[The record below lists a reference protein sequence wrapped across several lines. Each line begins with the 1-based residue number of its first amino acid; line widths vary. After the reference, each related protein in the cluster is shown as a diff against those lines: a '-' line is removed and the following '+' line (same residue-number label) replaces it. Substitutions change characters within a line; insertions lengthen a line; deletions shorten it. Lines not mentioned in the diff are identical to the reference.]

1 MPVFKA
7 LEQQVKNFS
16 LALPC
21 VGDLKSPSMR
31 DRHWSQLASI
41 TGRAIPLPFPPDFAL
56 RQLLQL
62 QLHKYVDDVGE
73 VVDRAIKED
82 KMEMQLAKLG
92 SVWAGIEFAFE
103 PHGESGVQLIS
114 MREEDFDALE
124 ENQLLVQGMMA
135 SKYLATFEEEVTR
148 WQRELSNVS
157 DVLGTMSEVQR
168 RWAYLQTL
176 FIGSDEVKNELPADA
191 ERFVGID
198 ALFKT
203 CLAGIVE
210 VRNAVSASNRAG
222 LLRDLNDMSDKL
234 ELCERALADFL
245 ESKKRIFPRFYFVAT
260 AMLLDILS
268 NGNRPAIVAQHIN
281 ALLQGVKAL
290 ELSGPNAATVESITS
305 NEGEV
310 VPFDRTGALAL
321 TGKVEIYLNDLIFK
335 VRDELRTKL
344 SAALHDYRAQGRRRA
359 EWLFDHVAQVVLVTT
374 QIEWTEATEA
384 AFGALGR
391 GERGAMQ
398 AYSAKQIAELSEL
411 IELVQGKLESLQRR
425 KIMNMITLET
435 HSRDIDLMLI
445 RDQVPHKEHF
455 KWASQLKTTWSTWGG
470 SDAPD
475 CHIFNCDAHF
485 CYSYEYLGNA
495 PRLVITPLTDRIYT
509 TATQACHLVLGCAPA
524 GPAGT
529 GKTETTKDLSAQL
542 GKAVYVVNC
551 GPEMDY
557 RTMGDIFKGLASAGA
572 WGCFDEFNRLLA
584 EVLSVC
590 STQYKAVLDAI
601 RTAGSTYRMDGIEYT
616 LHPDGCMAFITM
628 NPGYLG
634 RTELPESLKVLF
646 RPVTV
651 MVPDMQ
657 MIMENMLMAE
667 GYTTANTLAKKFF
680 TLYRLLKDL
689 LSPQM
694 HYDWGLRA
702 IKSVLVVA
710 GGFKRGEPTQPE
722 GGLLMRALRD
732 FNLPKIVEDDMVVF
746 MGLIKDLWPD
756 VFDSMPR
763 KRDLAFEGLVKGVA
777 HECLLQGSDYFVQN
791 VVDLQDLLDIR
802 HCVFELGSSGNNK
815 SKCWQTLA
823 KVWTKGG
830 VRGKTTFRDIDPKAI
845 TPNELYGYVNMSTR
859 EWKDGL
865 LSSTMREMAAVPDTH
880 PKWIILDG
888 DLDANWIENMNS
900 VMDDNRLL
908 TLASNERIRLLPHM
922 RLIFEIRDL
931 AYASPATVTRA
942 GILFISE
949 MRQWKNFVKSWIEAR
964 RAAEP
969 ASMPADAKAARAAK
983 LEELFNKYCEPTMVE
998 IVRTFKTVVPIL
1010 DFNMA
1015 QTLCYFLD
1023 GLLTEENVGRGT
1035 DRLEIFFVFAA
1046 VWAFGS
1052 AMSVTSGVDYRKRF
1066 SIWWKDT
1073 WKAIKFPHRGEVFD
1087 FYVDSKKGEFAPW
1100 ADVVPEIAYASSTP
1114 MSAVTVPT
1122 GETAAITFWLDN
1134 LMARKYPAMLVGNAG
1149 CGKTAI
1155 INGKL
1160 RALPDEYISATTNIN
1175 YYTNSSLFL
1184 KVLEAP
1190 LEKKAGK
1197 NYGPPG
1203 SKKLVYFVDDLNMA
1217 ALDKY
1222 NTASNISLM
1231 RQHLAYGHVYD
1242 MTKLTQKVLL
1252 NTQYLAAMNPT
1263 AGSFVVNPRLQRL
1276 FATFAVGFPGAEAL
1290 TTIYSTFLSGHLV
1303 GFAPEIAQEEM
1314 GKRIVQAAL
1323 QLHRRVASTFRK
1335 TASNFHYEFNIRHM
1349 AGVFQGVLMG
1359 KAAEFAEPLK
1369 LAQLWLHESERV
1381 YGDRLVTPHD
1391 LKKYKDL
1398 AAETAKKVFKEMS
1411 PTTLMAEPLFFTHF
1425 AQGVGEKQY
1434 DRLPSFAELST
1445 LLAQALA
1452 DYNETN
1458 AVMHLVLF
1466 EDAMRHVCRI
1476 SRIIESPGGHALLV
1490 GVGGSGKQSLSKLA
1504 SFVANFSLYQVVIS
1518 ATYGVNELR
1527 ADLQAMYRKTGLKG
1541 EGLTFL
1547 FTDQQISDERFLV
1560 YINDLLSSGN
1570 IPGLFPPEDQDDIV
1584 NAMRPFVK
1592 RSGLADTRENA
1603 WALFI
1608 AQVRAN
1614 LHVVLCF
1621 SPVGDP
1627 IKVRTRR
1634 FPALVNCVT
1643 IDWFQPWPEEALLS
1657 VSKRFLGEL
1666 ELGTDAEKASII
1678 AFMPYSFL
1686 AVNHAS
1692 AQYVERERRY
1702 NWTTPKSFLELIA
1715 LYKSML
1721 AKRRAE
1727 TTNAIVRLSN
1737 GVTKLEKTAKEV
1749 SMLEEDLKLK
1759 QVEVEEKK
1767 IQCDAMIPKLDA
1779 EKGKAA
1785 DEAAK
1790 ANVIA
1795 SAAAEKEVVVGQMKE
1810 KIEKDLAAAE
1820 PALIKA
1826 AAALDSLNKKDLGE
1840 LKTLAKPPAGID
1852 DVTGACVY
1860 LLHPGAKGKI
1870 DASWKASQGM
1880 MKDVNKFLDELL
1892 TFKDKIDAGKVPKQN
1907 FKNIRPLL
1915 EKEWFNVDTMRNK
1928 SSAAAGL
1935 CDWVINITVYWD
1947 INEDVEPMREAAA
1960 AAVTQL
1966 EEAIEAKDT
1975 ALAVAAAAKATVAEL
1990 TQAFNEAV
1998 AEKEAVI
2005 AEAEACERKLGFAQR
2020 LMAALGSEGKRWR
2033 AGIAALQAELGLL
2046 AGNAL
2051 LASAFVSY
2059 SGCFNRSFREM
2070 LLEQRFRPFLMGEL
2084 PATKGVAIPMTPN
2097 ADPLKI
2103 LTDEAQIAQ
2112 WSSEGLPT
2120 DRVSVENGTIATNC
2134 ARWPLMIDPQL
2145 QGIAWIK
2152 SREEKNGL
2160 HVVRLGQRGLIA
2172 KLEDALQRGKPLVIE
2187 NMQTTIDA
2195 VLAPVIGRQA
2205 TRRGRTVFV
2214 KLGDKEVD
2222 YHPDFKLYL
2231 QTKLSNP
2238 HYPPEIQ
2245 AECTLINFMVTED
2258 GLEDQ
2263 LLALTVSKERAD
2275 LEESKSELIAQ
2286 MNAFKIKTKELEDGI
2301 LKQLAEAEGDILENI
2316 ALIENLEDSKRVAL
2330 EIADKVKVA
2339 EVTETEINAAREL
2352 YRQVATRGSMMFFLL
2367 ASLNRV
2373 HSFHH
2378 YSLNAFVTVFARAVT
2393 GRRGK
2398 LVWNEEAVMSSMAP
2412 DKLKR
2417 ALKTEAAETKKGE
2430 LVGQPGLF
2438 EARLAFLVESITFHT
2453 FAFARRGLFE
2463 RHKLILA
2470 TQLLL
2475 AVMRRDGELQPTE
2488 AEYLIVGRKAL
2499 SPPHM
2504 TARVQEY
2511 LTHVQWAAA
2520 CALKD
2525 VDAFKNLPEDL
2536 ELATDAW
2543 KEWLDAERPEDSPLP
2558 GDWAKRTTPFQKIL
2572 LLRALRSDRV
2582 TTAIA
2587 GFIEARLGATY
2598 MQQEAFSIDDAYNDS
2613 SAAMPLFFVLFPG
2626 VDPGEALEGLG
2637 KRLGFTQARGNYV
2650 SISMGQGQEAH
2661 AENTLDRF
2669 TTDGGWVFLQNIHLM
2684 QTWLATLERKLELAA
2699 ESGHDDFRAFLS
2711 AEPPPLPDMQTVP
2724 EGIMQ
2729 QAIKVANEPPTDLK
2743 ATLRSSYALFDQST
2757 LDRSTKPKAHRPMIF
2772 TLAFFHSLVLGRR
2785 KFGFQGF
2792 SRNYPFN
2799 NGDLTVCASVLH
2811 NYLEAATDSVP
2822 WEDVRYIF
2830 GDIMYG
2836 GHITDP
2842 WDRRVTNTYLE
2853 VLLQPD
2859 LVDEKVRFCA
2869 RARST
2874 VQSGGQGRRARTHAR
2889 RAACGRRRRMGS
2901 QASFELT
2908 RGYRP
2913 LLEGSYA
2920 DYRLYVEN
2928 ALPAESPV
2936 LFGLHPNAEIG
2947 LLISVCDALF
2957 EAVFAL
2963 QGGGGGSG
2971 DGAEGGGGGKEAA
2984 VRESLHDLQGNLPDE
2999 FQMLDVKARVGE
3011 KTPYVVCVLQ
3021 VRCATRAS
3029 ARAGRPISG
3038 AHAGCPISGAHA
3050 RAPPPPAAHRARARR
3065 WSTPFRAAQELERM
3079 NGVLG
3084 LMAREMREL
3093 ELGLSG
3099 ALNISDSMDT
3109 LITNLYTNKVPPGW
3123 LKICGQIGPTGVYN
3137 RKPLGLWYSDLLQR
3151 HKQLRTWADEPD
3163 VLPPCVWVAGLF
3175 NPMGYV
3181 TACLQVTARA
3191 KGLPLDSMTIAT
3203 EVLKV
3208 HADAIDA
3215 QPEEGTYIHGLF
3227 MEGARWD
3234 ALNGTITDSQP
3245 KARAAPPCASPPPH
3259 PPHPQ

>member
-1 MPVFKA
+1 MMAATLHGDGVAPLEAGVEEAYFKCDDAHLLLSKMDEELSAIHEIAEICDNVELAERVRAQLGDARTDVSLLKTLWDLVAVCQTLIADWQGTLWASIDTAAVEEETKNLLKQLRALDKRLRELPAFKA
-7 LEQQVKNFS
+7 LELQVKNFS

-21 VGDLKSPSMR
+21 VGDLKSRSMR
-31 DRHWSQLASI
+31 DRHWTQLAEI
-41 TGRAIPLPFPPDFAL
+41 TGKSIPRPFPTDFAL
-56 RQLLQL
+56 SHLLEL
-62 QLHKYVDDVGE
+62 QLHKFVDDVGE
-73 VVDRAIKED
+73 VVDRAVKED
-82 KMEMQLAKLG
+82 KMEQQLAKL
-92 SVWAGIEFAFE
+92 SQVWSTIEFQFE
-103 PHGESGVQLIS
+103 KHRDTEVLLMS

-135 SKYLATFEEEVTR
+135 SKYLATFEEDVSK

-157 DVLGTMSEVQR
+157 DVLTTMSEVQR
-168 RWAYLQTL
+168 RWAYLETL
-176 FIGSDEVKNELPADA
+176 FIGSEEVKNELPSDA

-198 ALFKT
+198 AMFKQ
-203 CLAGIVE
+203 CLAGVVD
-210 VRNAVSASNRAG
+210 VRNAVAASNKAG
-222 LLRDLNDMSDKL
+222 LLADLNAMSDNL

-268 NGNRPAIVAQHIN
+268 NGSRPAIVAQHIN
-281 ALLQGVKAL
+281 ALLQGVKTL
-290 ELSGPNAATVESITS
+290 SLSGTASTVVDGAVS
-305 NEGEV
+305 NEGEAV
-310 VPFDRTGALAL
+310 GFKRTGPLKL
-321 TGKVEIYLNDLIFK
+321 SGKVEIYLNDLIDK
-335 VRDELRTKL
+335 VRDELRTQL
-344 SAALHDYRAQGRRRA
+344 ADALRDYRSKGRKRV
-359 EWLFDHVAQVVLVTT
+359 EWLFEHIAQVVLVTT
-374 QIEWTEATEA
+374 QIEWTESTEL
-384 AFGALGR
+384 AFDKLAR
-391 GERGAMQ
+391 GDKGAMG
-398 AYSAKQIAELSEL
+398 AYSSKQIDELSEL
-411 IELVQGKLESLQRR
+411 IRLVQGKLEPLQRR

-435 HSRDIDLMLI
+435 HSRDINLMLI
-445 RDQVPHKEHF
+445 GDDIAHKDHF
-455 KWASQLKTTWSTWGG
+455 KWASQLKTKWISHPSAG
-470 SDAPD
+470 AELD

-485 CYSYEYLGNA
+485 RYSYEYLGNA

-601 RTAGSTYRMDGIEYT
+601 RARADVYRMDGVEYT

-710 GGFKRGEPTQPE
+710 GGFKRGEPDQPE

-756 VFDSMPR
+756 VFEAMPR
-763 KRDLAFEGLVKGVA
+763 KRDRTFEALVGSVA
-777 HECLLQGSDYFVQN
+777 VESGLQGSDYFIQN

-815 SKCWQTLA
+815 TKCWQTLA

-845 TPNELYGYVNMSTR
+845 TPNELYGYVNMATR

-865 LSSTMREMAAVPDTH
+865 LSSTMREMASVPDTH

-949 MRQWKNFVKSWIEAR
+949 MRQWKNFVASWIAAR
-964 RAAEP
+964 KEAEP
-969 ASMPADAKAARAAK
+969 ATMSAEMKAARAAK
-983 LEELFNKYCEPTMVE
+983 LAELFDKYCEQTMIE
-998 IVRTFKTVVPIL
+998 ILKTFKTVVPIL

-1015 QTLCYFLD
+1015 QTLCHFLD
-1023 GLLTEENVGRGT
+1023 GLLVEENVGKT
-1035 DRLEIFFVFAA
+1035 ADKFELYFVFAA

-1052 AMSVTSGVDYRKRF
+1052 SMSVTSGTDYRKRF
-1066 SIWWKDT
+1066 SIWWKET
-1073 WKAIKFPHRGEVFD
+1073 WKAVKFPHRGEVFD
-1087 FYVDSKKGEFAPW
+1087 YYVDAKKSEFAPW
-1100 ADVVPEIAYASSTP
+1100 ADVVPNIVYSSSTP
-1114 MSAVTVPT
+1114 MSSVTVPT
-1122 GETAAITFWLDN
+1122 GETTAITFWLDN
-1134 LMARKYPAMLVGNAG
+1134 LMPRRYPAMLIGNAG

-1160 RALPDEYISATTNIN
+1160 RSLGDEYISATTNIN

-1276 FATFAVGFPGAEAL
+1276 FATFAIGFPGAEAL
-1290 TTIYSTFLSGHLV
+1290 TTIYSTFLNGHLQ
-1303 GFAPEIAQEEM
+1303 GFSREIEEGEM

-1323 QLHRRVASTFRK
+1323 QLHRKVAATFRK

-1349 AGVFQGVLMG
+1349 AGVFQGMLMG
-1359 KAAEFAEPLK
+1359 KSEQLTEPLK

-1381 YGDRLVTPHD
+1381 YGDRLVSAAD

-1398 AAETAKKVFKEMS
+1398 AAESAKKVFKEMS

-1425 AQGVGEKQY
+1425 AQGIGERQY
-1434 DRLPSFAELST
+1434 DRLHSFAELSG
-1445 LLAQALA
+1445 LLTQALA
-1452 DYNETN
+1452 EYNETS
-1458 AVMHLVLF
+1458 AVMNLVLF

-1504 SFVANFSLYQVVIS
+1504 AFVSNFSPFQVVIS
-1518 ATYGVNELR
+1518 ATYGVNELK
-1527 ADLQAMYRKTGLKG
+1527 ADLQTMYRKSGLKG
-1541 EGLTFL
+1541 EGLVFL
-1547 FTDQQISDERFLV
+1547 FTDQQIADERFLV
-1560 YINDLLSSGN
+1560 FINDLLSSGN
-1570 IPGLFPPEDQDDIV
+1570 IPGLFAPEDMDDIV
-1584 NAMRPFVK
+1584 NSMRPFVK
-1592 RSGLADTRENA
+1592 RAGLADTRENA
-1603 WALFI
+1603 WNLFI
-1608 AQVRAN
+1608 TQVRAN

-1621 SPVGDP
+1621 SPIGDP

-1643 IDWFQPWPEEALLS
+1643 IDWFQPWPEEALQS

-1666 ELGTDAEKASII
+1666 DLGTDAEKANII
-1678 AFMPYSFL
+1678 SFMPYSFL
-1686 AVNHAS
+1686 AVNAAS
-1692 AQYVERERRY
+1692 AQYMERERRY
-1702 NWTTPKSFLELIA
+1702 NWTTPKSFLELIS

-1721 AKRRAE
+1721 DKRRTE
-1727 TTNAIVRLSN
+1727 TTNGINRLSN
-1737 GVTKLEKTAKEV
+1737 GVTKLLSTAEEV
-1749 SMLEEDLKLK
+1749 SQLEEQLKVK

-1767 IQCDAMIPKLDA
+1767 QKCDEMIPKLEA
-1779 EKGKAA
+1779 EKTNAS
-1785 DEAAK
+1785 DEMRRASE
-1790 ANVIA
+1790 IA
-1795 SAAAEKEVVVGQMKE
+1795 QQASEKEINVTEMKA
-1810 KIEKDLAAAE
+1810 KIDRDLANAE
-1820 PALIKA
+1820 PALEKA

-1840 LKTLAKPPAGID
+1840 LKSLAKPPAGID

-1860 LLHPGAKGKI
+1860 LLHDGSKGKI

-1880 MKDVNKFLDELL
+1880 MKDVNKFMDELL
-1892 TFKDKIDAGKVPKQN
+1892 SFKEKVDTGRVPKQN

-1915 EKEWFNVDTMRNK
+1915 EKEWFNVETMRNK

-1935 CDWVINITVYWD
+1935 CDWVLNITVYWD
-1947 INEDVEPMREAAA
+1947 INENVEPMREAAA
-1960 AAVTQL
+1960 TAVVQL
-1966 EEAIEAKDT
+1966 EEAIQAKDAALT
-1975 ALAVAAAAKATVAEL
+1975 AAENARAMVAEL
-1990 TQAFNEAV
+1990 TKAYAEAV

-2020 LMAALGSEGKRWR
+2020 LMAALGSEGERWKL
-2033 AGIAALQAELGLL
+2033 GIEALQAEHGLL
-2046 AGNAL
+2046 AGNVL

-2059 SGCFNRSFREM
+2059 SGCFNRFFRE
-2070 LLEQRFRPFLMGEL
+2070 LLLDEKFRPFLQGTH
-2084 PATKGVAIPMTPN
+2084 PAAKGVPIPMTLA

-2103 LTDEAQIAQ
+2103 LTNEAEIAQ
-2112 WSSEGLPT
+2112 WSSDGLPT
-2120 DRVSVENGTIATNC
+2120 DRVSVENGAIVCNC

-2145 QGIAWIK
+2145 QGITWIK
-2152 SREEKNGL
+2152 QREEKRGL
-2160 HVVRLGQRGLIA
+2160 HVVRLGQKALIQ
-2172 KLEDALQRGKPLVIE
+2172 KLEDALQHGKPIVIE
-2187 NMQTTIDA
+2187 NIQTSIDA
-2195 VLAPVIGRQA
+2195 VLAPVIGRQV

-2245 AECTLINFMVTED
+2245 AETTLINFMVTED

-2263 LLALTVSKERAD
+2263 LLALTVSKERPD
-2275 LEESKSELIAQ
+2275 LEESKSELIGQ

-2301 LKQLAEAEGDILENI
+2301 LEQLANAEGDILENI
-2316 ALIENLEDSKRVAL
+2316 ALIENLEDSKRVSL
-2330 EIADKVKVA
+2330 EIAEKVKIA

-2367 ASLNRV
+2367 AALNRV

-2378 YSLNAFVTVFARAVT
+2378 YSLNAFVTVFSRAVT

-2398 LVWNEEAVMSSMAP
+2398 LVWNEDAVMSNIAP

-2417 ALKTEAAETKKGE
+2417 HLKAASAEGKKTEMHGDPER
-2430 LVGQPGLF
+2430 F
-2438 EARLAFLVESITFHT
+2438 EARLSYLVESITYQT
-2453 FAFARRGLFE
+2453 FAYARRGLFE
-2463 RHKLILA
+2463 QHKLILA

-2475 AVMRRDGELQPTE
+2475 AIMRREGELQPAE
-2488 AEYLIVGRKAL
+2488 AEYLVVGRKAL

-2511 LTHVQWAAA
+2511 LTEVQWAAA
-2520 CALKD
+2520 CALKE
-2525 VDAFKNLPEDL
+2525 VDAFKTLPEDL

-2543 KEWLDAERPEDSPLP
+2543 REWLDAERPEDDPLP
-2558 GDWAKRTTPFQKIL
+2558 GEWAKRCTSFQKIL

-2587 GFIEARLGATY
+2587 SFIEARLGARY
-2598 MQQEAFSIDDAYNDS
+2598 MQQEPFDMDDAFNDS

-2626 VDPGEALEGLG
+2626 VDPGEALEALG
-2637 KRLGFTQARGNYV
+2637 RRVGYTEDRGNYV
-2650 SISMGQGQEAH
+2650 SISMGQGQEAY
-2661 AENTLDRF
+2661 AENTLDKF
-2669 TTDGGWVFLQNIHLM
+2669 TKDGGWVFLQNIHLM

-2699 ESGHDDFRAFLS
+2699 ESGHEDFRAFLS

-2743 ATLRSSYALFDQST
+2743 ATMRSSYSLFDQET
-2757 LDRSTKPKAHRPMIF
+2757 LDASSKKWAHRPMLF
-2772 TLAFFHSLVLGRR
+2772 ALSFFHALVLGRR

-2811 NYLEAATDSVP
+2811 NYLEAAEGVP

-2836 GHITDP
+2836 GHITDH

-2859 LVDEKVRFCA
+2859 LIDEKVRCDSRRPPCLRLAPVRSSALDAPPACSAIACPRSRDCPSLLPARCLPTPAYRLNVCPATPLTPCA
-2869 RARST
+2869 
-2874 VQSGGQGRRARTHAR
+2874 
-2889 RAACGRRRRMGS
+2889 
-2901 QASFELT
+2901 QAYFELT
-2908 RGYRP
+2908 RGYKP
-2913 LLEGSYA
+2913 LLEGTYR
-2920 DYRLYVEN
+2920 DYKLYIEN
-2928 ALPAESPV
+2928 GLPAESPV
-2936 LFGLHPNAEIG
+2936 LFGLHTNAEIG
-2947 LLISVCDALF
+2947 LLIFVCDQLF
-2957 EAVFAL
+2957 EAIFAL
-2963 QGGGGGSG
+2963 QGGGGGG
-2971 DGAEGGGGGKEAA
+2971 GGEEGGQSKEGI
-2984 VRESLHDLQGNLPDE
+2984 VRDMLTDYQLRLPEE
-2999 FQMLDVKARVGE
+2999 FGMLEIKARVVE

-3021 VRCATRAS
+3021 VRMPGRGARLARPPCACVRDVSPGAVSLSLARAPSLTRPTRAS
-3029 ARAGRPISG
+3029 ARARIRRSSSG
-3038 AHAGCPISGAHA
+3038 
-3050 RAPPPPAAHRARARR
+3050 
-3065 WSTPFRAAQELERM
+3065 
-3079 NGVLG
+3079 
-3084 LMAREMREL
+3084 
-3093 ELGLSG
+3093 
-3099 ALNISDSMDT
+3099 
-3109 LITNLYTNKVPPGW
+3109 
-3123 LKICGQIGPTGVYN
+3123 
-3137 RKPLGLWYSDLLQR
+3137 
-3151 HKQLRTWADEPD
+3151 
-3163 VLPPCVWVAGLF
+3163 
-3175 NPMGYV
+3175 
-3181 TACLQVTARA
+3181 
-3191 KGLPLDSMTIAT
+3191 
-3203 EVLKV
+3203 
-3208 HADAIDA
+3208 
-3215 QPEEGTYIHGLF
+3215 
-3227 MEGARWD
+3227 
-3234 ALNGTITDSQP
+3234 
-3245 KARAAPPCASPPPH
+3245 
-3259 PPHPQ
+3259 